1 MNGWKVGKTINN
13 LLRAAA
19 RGVGVVFVCALL
31 GACGGGGGGGGGNV
45 VSVEPDLPDNA
56 TLTVT
61 AAEADNGGY
70 VSSAEF
76 SMQSGLAAIKAEG
89 AYERGYWGQGVT
101 VAVVDN
107 GISTVHGEFEG
118 QIVPVNLNIPHW
130 HGTFV
135 AGIIGARRDGSVNA
149 DNQGMHGVAPSVK
162 LMPLL
167 NGGGGFDA
175 FRRAAA
181 ANVPILNN
189 SWGHTW
195 EFSGYYKSDGAASVS
210 LHFTGPVLQN
220 FLDIPEMATVRGFR
234 NGMRYFADVMRRKDM
249 VAVWAAGNEYWN
261 ENTSVYVRDPGMVT
275 NTMTVNMT
283 VTDNMNTMTT
293 TMTVTNTNAVT
304 VISTLAQ
311 AYVISNF
318 VAVQKLAGNTTITVA
333 LSQGTVVTFN
343 NNTLTISAFD
353 ANGADSYSW
362 APRYHPDL
370 LGKWLAVVAV
380 DIRNNNTAIAS
391 FSNGCGETKHWC
403 LAAPGVSIYSTGNPT
418 AKNPAGYGAG
428 DGTSFAAP
436 HVSGALALLKSRY
449 PQMPMAVIVDILLN
463 AAVKIGNGTTEV
475 DDVYGHG
482 MLNVANAIT
491 IQDGATLV
499 IPRALCNGSN
509 CAPTATATVIINTT
523 APPAGGMALPR
534 AKAKLPRLFAGFEN
548 QLRDVKAAVRYL
560 GDRYYDAPVEFDIAP
575 RASSS
580 PMIAVDNLWGGV
592 GGGGNIKNGAKPSSN
607 FFALKDDGGV
617 LRAAGGKWRALEVRH
632 NWFGETPVWG
642 EYDDAD
648 ARPFFFNAKGGR
660 SAEVKFNFG
669 GVGVFAARG
678 KEEEVDYNQFGFRL
692 QKSSGR
698 FNFASSFS
706 HIREENTFLGA
717 KFGGAMP
724 LQNGG
729 ATQQTQMRAAMRLN
743 GLFNIFDDN
752 AGSGKWQIFGA
763 YQHARASAKLG
774 GLIAQMSDLR
784 ARGWRA
790 GLSGAGVFNGGDIVR
805 FAVGEETAITG
816 GNIILRYARAA
827 NPQVDADT
835 KIKINRAFQTTQRVI
850 KPSPQTPLTFSAAYG
865 FRPAQKSRLSFGIT
879 RTTTSQTKAA
889 ITYRLNF

>member
-1 MNGWKVGKTINN
+1 M
-13 LLRAAA
+13 
-19 RGVGVVFVCALL
+19 FVCALL

-45 VSVEPDLPDNA
+45 VALSPDLPDIV
-56 TLTVT
+56 TMTVPAANT
-61 AAEADNGGY
+61 AGTYTMD
-70 VSSAEF
+70 AEF
-76 SMQSGLAAIKAEG
+76 SMQSGLAAITADA
-89 AYERGYWGQGVT
+89 AYRRGYWGQGVT
-101 VAVVDN
+101 VAVADD
-107 GISTVHGEFEG
+107 GISTMHSEFEG
-118 QIVPVNLNIPHW
+118 QLVPGTNIEKW

-135 AGIIGARRDGSVNA
+135 AGIIGARR

-195 EFSGYYKSDGAASVS
+195 KFSGYYKSDGAASVS

-261 ENTSVYVRDPGMVT
+261 ENTSVYVRGFGMVT
-275 NTMTVNMT
+275 NTTT
-283 VTDNMNTMTT
+283 ITMDT
-293 TMTVTNTNAVT
+293 TMTVINTVAST
-304 VISTLAQ
+304 ATLAQ
-311 AYVISNF
+311 TSVISNF

-333 LSQGTVVTFN
+333 LNQGTVVTFN

-380 DIRNNNTAIAS
+380 DDANNNTIAS

-403 LAAPGVSIYSTGNPT
+403 LAAPGVSIYSAGGRDSSITGT
-418 AKNPAGYGAG
+418 TGYARES
-428 DGTSFAAP
+428 GTSFAAP

-449 PQMPMAVIVDILLN
+449 PQMPMVVIVDILLN
-463 AAVKIGNGTTEV
+463 AADKLGNDEGEV

-482 MLNVANAIT
+482 MLNVASAIT

-523 APPAGGMALPR
+523 APPADGMALPR
-534 AKAKLPRLFAGFEN
+534 AKTKLPHLFAGFEN

-592 GGGGNIKNGAKPSSN
+592 GDGGNIKNGAKPSSN

-642 EYDDAD
+642 EYDNAD

-660 SAEVKFNFG
+660 SAEVKFHFG

-706 HIREENTFLGA
+706 QIREENTFLGA

-827 NPQVDADT
+827 NPQIDADT
-835 KIKINRAFQTTQRVI
+835 KIKINRAFQTTQRAI